1 MTNLNVVGAVHALT
15 ATLEDAG
22 IEYAISGAIALAY
35 WSAPR
40 ATLDIDVAL
49 NVPASA
55 LPFLLDTLTNSGY
68 ELRHDAL
75 EAVQRGDFVGRM
87 GGIRIDFFLPVLPI
101 SLDALSRRVQVPFGD
116 RDIWILS
123 AEDLMAFKLIFGRTK
138 DFADIERLVA
148 AQCEKLEWNYL
159 QQQLVR
165 IFEPDDSRFLKY
177 LELRKLAGC

>member
-1 MTNLNVVGAVHALT
+1 MNVVGVVHTLT

-22 IEYAISGAIALAY
+22 IEYAISGALALAY

-55 LPFLLDTLTNSGY
+55 LPFVIDTLTNSGY

-75 EAVQRGDFVGRM
+75 EAAQRGDFGARL
-87 GGIRIDFFLPVLPI
+87 GGVRIDFFLPVLPI

-116 RDIWILS
+116 HDIWILS
-123 AEDLMAFKLIFGRTK
+123 AEDLMVFKLIFGRTK

-148 AQCEKLEWNYL
+148 AQREKLQWNYL
-159 QQQLVR
+159 QHQLVH